1 MAWHPPTTSKN
12 RIAQHKKHMCRQ
24 QKAQMHNGATGVTKQ
39 DHDIKHYIC
48 FLQKK
53 MSSFVLE
60 PTSSANKM
68 VCSKNF
74 AVPTLLNVP
83 LSIDD
88 HSIE

>member
-1 MAWHPPTTSKN
+1 MLFAK
-12 RIAQHKKHMCRQ
+12 
-24 QKAQMHNGATGVTKQ
+24 
-39 DHDIKHYIC
+39 
-48 FLQKK
+48 KK